1 MAFDI
6 GGLDLDP
13 PKIGYSIGSY
23 GSYGA
28 GSAVFQAFYFA
39 HIVRYFDEKRIL
51 AAAISTFFP
60 ILSPFPV
67 INLIAR
73 SNGKN

>member
-6 GGLDLDP
+6 GGLDLDL

-23 GSYGA
+23 GA
-28 GSAVFQAFYFA
+28 GRAVFQALYFA
-39 HIVRYFDEKRIL
+39 HIVRSFDERRIL